1 MGKTDQTNIPLGNRD
16 APFMDGGDLA
26 PDVVPPP
33 QYKANGDAEKHANV
47 LGKEATVDVASER
60 SLTFGSM
67 MKGDAASKMT
77 VFERKAALINA

>member
-33 QYKANGDAEKHANV
+33 QYKANGDAEKHTNV